1 MKHIKYLS
9 IILTFTFAFMQEV
22 NLQITDYSDGIIELS
37 MQNSEPVSG
46 IQFDVSSLLTFY
58 AFSVYTVS
66 LAAVL
71 GGVLLGMFIATRTL
85 STQGFT
91 PFEVSMLRLRDDI
104 HNLNKEIKSIK
115 EYIENFEDKN
125 SK

>member
-1 MKHIKYLS
+1 MHITQAPLAYQATVGIVVAFLLYL
-9 IILTFTFAFMQEV
+9 ILFLTGY
-22 NLQITDYSDGIIELS
+22 IH
-37 MQNSEPVSG
+37 
-46 IQFDVSSLLTFY
+46 FDVSSLLTFY

-104 HNLNKEIKSIK
+104 HNLNKELKSIK
-115 EYIENFEDKN
+115 EYIRNLEDEN

>member
-1 MKHIKYLS
+1 MNITQAPVAYQVTVGIVVAFLLYLLLF
-9 IILTFTFAFMQEV
+9 LTG
-22 NLQITDYSDGIIELS
+22 YIE
-37 MQNSEPVSG
+37 
-46 IQFDVSSLLTFY
+46 FDVSSLLTFY

-91 PFEVSMLRLRDDI
+91 PFEVSMLRLKDDI
-104 HNLNKEIKSIK
+104 NSLQKEVKFISKH
-115 EYIENFEDKN
+115 IENSREEDNK
-125 SK
+125 

>member
-1 MKHIKYLS
+1 MNITQAPLAYQATVGIVVAFLIYLLLF
-9 IILTFTFAFMQEV
+9 LTGY
-22 NLQITDYSDGIIELS
+22 IR
-37 MQNSEPVSG
+37 
-46 IQFDVSSLLTFY
+46 FDVSSLLTFY

-104 HNLNKEIKSIK
+104 NSLQKEVKIITKYMEK
-115 EYIENFEDKN
+115 EDEKD

>member
-1 MKHIKYLS
+1 MNITQAPLAYQATVGIVVAFLLYL
-9 IILTFTFAFMQEV
+9 ILFLTGY
-22 NLQITDYSDGIIELS
+22 IH
-37 MQNSEPVSG
+37 
-46 IQFDVSSLLTFY
+46 FDVSSLLTFY

-91 PFEVSMLRLRDDI
+91 PFEVSMLRLKDDI
-104 HNLNKEIKSIK
+104 HNLNKEIKSIRK
-115 EYIENFEDKN
+115 YIENLEEDNGK
-125 SK
+125 

>member
-1 MKHIKYLS
+1 MTISQAPMAYQATVGIVVAFLLYL
-9 IILTFTFAFMQEV
+9 ILFLTG
-22 NLQITDYSDGIIELS
+22 Y
-37 MQNSEPVSG
+37 

-91 PFEVSMLRLRDDI
+91 PFEVSMLRLRDEVI
-104 HNLNKEIKSIK
+104 SLQKEVRIITKHLEK
-115 EYIENFEDKN
+115 EKEED
-125 SK
+125 SE

>member
-1 MKHIKYLS
+1 MNITQAPAAYQATVGLVVAFLIYL
-9 IILTFTFAFMQEV
+9 ILFLTG
-22 NLQITDYSDGIIELS
+22 Y
-37 MQNSEPVSG
+37 

-71 GGVLLGMFIATRTL
+71 GGILLGMFIATRTL

-91 PFEVSMLRLRDDI
+91 PFEASMLRLKDDI
-104 HNLNKEIKSIK
+104 NSLQKEVKIITKYLEK
-115 EYIENFEDKN
+115 EQEDD
-125 SK
+125 SE

>member
-1 MKHIKYLS
+1 MNITQAPLAYQATVGIVVAFLLYL
-9 IILTFTFAFMQEV
+9 ILFLTG
-22 NLQITDYSDGIIELS
+22 YIE
-37 MQNSEPVSG
+37 
-46 IQFDVSSLLTFY
+46 FDVSSLLTFY

-104 HNLNKEIKSIK
+104 HNLQKEVKIITDHLEK
-115 EYIENFEDKN
+115 EDQKDSE
-125 SK
+125 

>member
-1 MKHIKYLS
+1 MNITQAPAAYQATVGLVVAFLIYL
-9 IILTFTFAFMQEV
+9 ILFLTG
-22 NLQITDYSDGIIELS
+22 Y
-37 MQNSEPVSG
+37 

-71 GGVLLGMFIATRTL
+71 GGILLGMFIATRTL

-91 PFEVSMLRLRDDI
+91 PFEVSMLRLKDDI
-104 HNLNKEIKSIK
+104 NSLQKEVKIITKYLEK
-115 EYIENFEDKN
+115 EQEDD
-125 SK
+125 SE

>member
-1 MKHIKYLS
+1 MNITQAPLAYHVTVGSVVAFLLYL
-9 IILTFTFAFMQEV
+9 ILFLTGYV
-22 NLQITDYSDGIIELS
+22 
-37 MQNSEPVSG
+37 
-46 IQFDVSSLLTFY
+46 QFDVSSLLTFY

-91 PFEVSMLRLRDDI
+91 PFEVSMLRLKDDI
-104 HNLNKEIKSIK
+104 NSLHMEVKNIAKQLDKQH
-115 EYIENFEDKN
+115 EDD
-125 SK
+125 SE

>member
-1 MKHIKYLS
+1 MNITQAPLAYQATVGIVVAFLLYL
-9 IILTFTFAFMQEV
+9 ILFLTG
-22 NLQITDYSDGIIELS
+22 Y
-37 MQNSEPVSG
+37 

-104 HNLNKEIKSIK
+104 ISLQKEVKIIIKYLEK
-115 EYIENFEDKN
+115 EHEKDSE
-125 SK
+125 

>member
-1 MKHIKYLS
+1 MNITQAPLAYQATVGIVVAFLVYL
-9 IILTFTFAFMQEV
+9 ILFLTGY
-22 NLQITDYSDGIIELS
+22 IH
-37 MQNSEPVSG
+37 
-46 IQFDVSSLLTFY
+46 FDVSSLLTFY

-85 STQGFT
+85 TTQGFT

-104 HNLNKEIKSIK
+104 HNLTKEIKSIK
-115 EYIENFEDKN
+115 EYIKNLEDKN

>member
-1 MKHIKYLS
+1 MNITQAPLAYQATVGIVVAFLLYL
-9 IILTFTFAFMQEV
+9 ILFLTG
-22 NLQITDYSDGIIELS
+22 Y
-37 MQNSEPVSG
+37 

>member
-1 MKHIKYLS
+1 MNITKAPLAYQATVGIVVSFLIYL
-9 IILTFTFAFMQEV
+9 ILFLTG
-22 NLQITDYSDGIIELS
+22 Y
-37 MQNSEPVSG
+37 

-91 PFEVSMLRLRDDI
+91 PFEVSMLRLKDDV
-104 HNLNKEIKSIK
+104 NSLQKEVKTISKHIEK
-115 EYIENFEDKN
+115 ELDED

>member
-1 MKHIKYLS
+1 MNITQAPLAYQATVGIVVAFLLYL
-9 IILTFTFAFMQEV
+9 ILFLTG
-22 NLQITDYSDGIIELS
+22 YIE
-37 MQNSEPVSG
+37 
-46 IQFDVSSLLTFY
+46 FDVSSLLTFY

-104 HNLNKEIKSIK
+104 HNLQKEVKIIID
-115 EYIENFEDKN
+115 YIEKEDQKD

>member
-1 MKHIKYLS
+1 MNITQAPLAYQVTVVTVVAFLLYL
-9 IILTFTFAFMQEV
+9 ILFLTGYV
-22 NLQITDYSDGIIELS
+22 
-37 MQNSEPVSG
+37 
-46 IQFDVSSLLTFY
+46 QFDVSSLLTFY

-91 PFEVSMLRLRDDI
+91 PFEFSMLRLKDDI
-104 HNLNKEIKSIK
+104 NSLQKEVKNITKHLEK
-115 EYIENFEDKN
+115 EQKN
-125 SK
+125 DSE

>member
-1 MKHIKYLS
+1 MNIPQAPAAYQATIGLVVAFLLNL
-9 IILTFTFAFMQEV
+9 ILFLTG
-22 NLQITDYSDGIIELS
+22 Y
-37 MQNSEPVSG
+37 

-71 GGVLLGMFIATRTL
+71 GGILLGMFIATRTL

-91 PFEVSMLRLRDDI
+91 PFEVSMLRLKDDI
-104 HNLNKEIKSIK
+104 NSLQKEVKIITKYLEK
-115 EYIENFEDKN
+115 EQEED
-125 SK
+125 SE

>member
-1 MKHIKYLS
+1 MNITQAPIAYQATVGIVVAFLLYL
-9 IILTFTFAFMQEV
+9 ILFLTG
-22 NLQITDYSDGIIELS
+22 YIE
-37 MQNSEPVSG
+37 
-46 IQFDVSSLLTFY
+46 FDVSSLLTFY

-104 HNLNKEIKSIK
+104 HNLQNEVKIITDYLEKEDQ
-115 EYIENFEDKN
+115 ED
-125 SK
+125 SE

>member
-1 MKHIKYLS
+1 MNITQAPLAYQVTVGLVVAFLLYL
-9 IILTFTFAFMQEV
+9 ILFLTG
-22 NLQITDYSDGIIELS
+22 Y
-37 MQNSEPVSG
+37 

-91 PFEVSMLRLRDDI
+91 PFEVSMLRLRDDM